1 MTTHWNAFLP
11 IGRFPDEPGLDPS
24 WAVAMGIDKDALT
37 VLRCV
42 RRDVLPLV
50 RDLAN
55 PAGTLR
61 SFSFL
66 VHDHASGVPC
76 PPEDTTAYIHL
87 RLELYD
93 KDVKP
98 SRSWSVRDVQDRL
111 PKSWVYLTKVR
122 LTKEERRVQEVLGE
136 QSAWYL
142 RFIENCAKMTD
153 VELLQHI
160 GGTLHFFSNMAQ
172 MMVR

>member
-24 WAVAMGIDKDALT
+24 WSAAMGVDKDALA
-37 VLRCV
+37 VLRRV

-50 RDLAN
+50 RDLAK

-66 VHDHASGVPC
+66 VHDRASGVPC
-76 PPEDTTAYIHL
+76 PPEDPTAYIHL
-87 RLELYD
+87 RLEMYD
-93 KDVKP
+93 KDAKP
-98 SRSWSVRDVQDRL
+98 SRPWKVKELRARL
-111 PKSWVYLTKVR
+111 PESWVYLTKVKP
-122 LTKEERRVQEVLGE
+122 TKEELRVQEVLAD

-142 RFIENCAKMTD
+142 GFLEKNASMSD
-153 VELLQHI
+153 VQLLQHV
-160 GGTLHFFSNMAQ
+160 GQHLHYFANMAQ
-172 MMVR
+172 LTVR